1 MTKGQKIGRQSA
13 SGRFQAGDKSG
24 IATRKT
30 AGGTVVET
38 IRTAGKSEKSDKVEL
53 RVSSREKHLLQEASR
68 QLHQSLS
75 AFVLASSIERAKSL
89 LAEQTSFILTDE
101 QWDSFVQ
108 ALDQPA
114 EPKPRLA
121 ALLKEPG
128 YGE

>member
-1 MTKGQKIGRQSA
+1 VAEKRRKIKIPRDLA
-13 SGRFQAGDKSG
+13 P
-24 IATRKT
+24 
-30 AGGTVVET
+30 GTVFARAT
-38 IRTAGKSEKSDKVEL
+38 STGTRANTLPRSEKVEL
-53 RVSSREKHLLQEASR
+53 RVSSREKDLLQEASR

-101 QWDSFVQ
+101 QWGSFVQ
-108 ALDQPA
+108 ALDEPVR
-114 EPKPRLA
+114 PKPRLA